1 MLVSFQKKGVCDTYP
16 ASQTISMGILIGPV
30 DYLEAL
36 ETIEISRSGH
46 SQGQDLKLTM
56 EWLRGSKII
65 YIQKRCRR
73 LDIDCWILTFPPTAS
88 PAPASRTLASSK
100 NKEHLNLAHPE
111 ENGVLSRIDKGYRQR
126 S

>member
-30 DYLEAL
+30 EYLEAL

-73 LDIDCWILTFPPTAS
+73 LDIDC
-88 PAPASRTLASSK
+88 
-100 NKEHLNLAHPE
+100 
-111 ENGVLSRIDKGYRQR
+111 
-126 S
+126 